1 MKFKTRLV
9 AESAMNLG
17 NTCLSSRRF
26 ILKIMIYR
34 KGVWGQELTVVLVH
48 SAPAWQGGGGGG
60 QRGPGVGAGGARG

>member
-1 MKFKTRLV
+1 
-9 AESAMNLG
+9 
-17 NTCLSSRRF
+17 
-26 ILKIMIYR
+26 MIYR